1 LPSDRGLIVRWSE
14 PPALAGA
21 NRHVLRAAGRVASRA
36 ALAEAIAAWRAAFGE
51 AEWQHAPVEHDEAGA
66 PRFACA
72 GAPALALAHTAGLGG
87 AAIAAPGVRWAG
99 IDAEPVAAPG
109 ARALRQLAEQSG
121 EAALAWGD
129 ALWPLRLWCAKEAVV
144 KAERVPADIL
154 GRSLRVESVAAAAAD
169 GTQRVT
175 VRSHLGRT
183 FDVSTVVVG
192 AHVRAETA

>member
-1 LPSDRGLIVRWSE
+1 MPSDGGLIVRWSE

-36 ALAEAIAAWRAAFGE
+36 ALAEAIAAWRAAFGD
-51 AEWQHAPVEHDEAGA
+51 AAWQRAPVEHDEAGA

-87 AAIAAPGVRWAG
+87 AAIAVPGMRWAG

-109 ARALRQLAEQSG
+109 ARALRQLAQQSG
-121 EAALAWGD
+121 EAALAWAD
-129 ALWPLRLWCAKEAVV
+129 DHWPLRLWCAKEAAV
-144 KAERVPADIL
+144 KAERVPADVL
-154 GRSLRVESVAAAAAD
+154 GRSLRVEHVAALAAD
-169 GTQRVT
+169 GVQVVA
-175 VRSHLGRT
+175 VRSHLGRAFEVRT
-183 FDVSTVVVG
+183 SVVG